1 MKKTQLGLAVAAA
14 LPMFSSVQAIAA
26 DSSAEAIEK
35 IQVTG
40 SRIKRADMETA
51 SPVTL
56 IGADDIKAMGATSID
71 SVLQKMTATGGAMTN
86 PGINNGSGGNARI
99 DLRGLGAQRT
109 LVLVNGRRMINSG
122 TGAAST
128 VDLNTIPVS
137 MIKSVEVLKDGA
149 SAVYGTDAVAGVVN
163 IILKDNFEG
172 LDMNLNTAMS
182 GEGDAEES
190 SFDITV
196 GGSFDR
202 GNVVI
207 GLQYT
212 DRGEASQADREF
224 SKCPIAEAGGELNC
238 NGGSVYAQGGHIW
251 QDGVIGDVN
260 KKGESVDE
268 DGNPITSGLALNDS
282 GLSGMGGLHPFTDAD
297 RYNFAPDS
305 YLYTPMERLNLTGIA
320 NYELTD
326 DTRLF
331 TEFTYSKRWSQQ
343 QMAPQPIWFGFKYD
357 EAMGDSLLSQTYNS
371 KVDRDGDGI
380 ADRDADGEYITETA
394 NYAYGDQIFYGRR
407 MSDTGP
413 RFFEQSVDTVRAVI
427 GAEGFVGDYAWD
439 VSANFG
445 RNDSVD
451 KLSNLH
457 NVGSLTD
464 SIMFTN
470 DEGQVEG
477 TFNPL
482 DQAAWTS
489 EDFRKNI
496 YTEVNNGGSQLFILS
511 ASVSGEMFE
520 MPAGYSAFAAG
531 VERRQE
537 KAWYTPDSL
546 TAQGLAND
554 PAVEPTSG
562 GFDVNEA
569 YVEFAL
575 PLLADVPF
583 AEMVDL
589 SAAIRAFDY
598 STFGSDETWK
608 LGLTWKVNEEL
619 MLRSVVSTAFRAP
632 TVDEL
637 YSGNSPSFE
646 QVEFPGAQDQ
656 AEVTVGGNQELMPEE
671 ADTLTAGLV
680 YEPSWFEG
688 FSMTLDY
695 YDIEIENAITE
706 VDNQYI
712 VDTCLEDADKNSG
725 LALCQSANVTID
737 STGRIIFNNQLQNI
751 GSEQTSGY
759 DLNLKYTFEAAGLN
773 WRTSLDTTFLD
784 EYIVQATEEPVDYA
798 GLITSG
804 TGGYAEIKSNFT
816 LNVSGDNWDMQY
828 QARYIAGMDS
838 FSCLEK
844 DDCYA
849 PTTPSVTYHDLS
861 GSYIVNDAV
870 TLTGG
875 VNNLFDKQPPY
886 YSGNNDSNT
895 DPYTYDVLGR
905 RFFAGVNVK
914 F

>member
-99 DLRGLGAQRT
+99 DLRGLGSQRT

-190 SFDITV
+190 SFDVTL
-196 GGSFDR
+196 GSSFDR

-207 GLQYT
+207 GMQYT
-212 DRGEASQADREF
+212 DRGEASQGDRDF
-224 SKCPIAEAGGELNC
+224 STCPLAEGA
-238 NGGSVYAQGGHIW
+238 NGLYCTGSSYNEGGHIW
-251 QDGVIGDVN
+251 NGNGEKGKTVDAEGEDIEVSLIDDNGVTGRG
-260 KKGESVDE
+260 GEYHRYGNE
-268 DGNPITSGLALNDS
+268 DA
-282 GLSGMGGLHPFTDAD
+282 
-297 RYNFAPDS
+297 YNYSPAS

-320 NYELTD
+320 TYDLTD

-331 TEFTYSKRWSQQ
+331 SEFTYTKRWSEQ
-343 QMAPQPIWFGFKYD
+343 QMAPQPVWFDFDYT
-357 EAMGDSLLSQTYNS
+357 EAMGDALLSQSYD
-371 KVDRDGDGI
+371 KRVDLDGDGYL
-380 ADRDADGEYITETA
+380 DKDADGNYVTQET
-394 NYAYGDQIFYGRR
+394 NYQYGDTISYGRR
-407 MSDTGP
+407 MTDTGA

-427 GAEGFVGDYAWD
+427 GAEGFIGDYAWD

-457 NVGSLTD
+457 NMGAIQDQIT
-464 SIMFTN
+464 
-470 DEGQVEG
+470 EGA
-477 TFNPL
+477 FNPI
-482 DQAAWTS
+482 DQAAWVS
-489 EDFRKNI
+489 EEFRKNV

-554 PAVEPTSG
+554 PPVEPTSG

-646 QVEFPGAQDQ
+646 QVTYPGAQDQ
-656 AEVTVGGNQELMPEE
+656 AEVTVGGNQDLTPEE

-688 FSMTLDY
+688 FSMTFDY
-695 YDIEIENAITE
+695 YDIEIENAIASVSSETIL
-706 VDNQYI
+706 QQ
-712 VDTCLEDADKNSG
+712 CLATTNNANS
-725 LALCQSANVTID
+725 ALCQSANVTMD
-737 STGRIIFNNQLQNI
+737 STGRIKFNNQLQNI

-759 DLNLKYTFEAAGLN
+759 DINLAYTFEAAGLN
-773 WRTSLDTTFLD
+773 WRTSLDTTVLD
-784 EYIVQATEEPVDYA
+784 EYVVEVDGTITDYA
-798 GLITSG
+798 GLITAG
-804 TGGYAEIKSNFT
+804 NGGFAELKSNFT
-816 LNVSGDNWDMQY
+816 LNIAGDNWDMQY
-828 QARYIAGMDS
+828 QARYIDGMDS
-838 FSCLEK
+838 QNCLA
-844 DDCYA
+844 DPAACYA

-861 GSYIVNDAV
+861 GSYIVSDMV

-875 VNNLFDKQPPY
+875 VNNLFDKKPPY
-886 YSGNNDSNT
+886 YSGNTDSNT

>member
-1 MKKTQLGLAVAAA
+1 MKKSILGLAVVSAI
-14 LPMFSSVQAIAA
+14 PMFSTSVIAA
-26 DSSAEAIEK
+26 DEAAQSIEK

-40 SRIKRADMETA
+40 SRIKRSDMENA

-86 PGINNGSGGNARI
+86 PGVNNGSGGNARI
-99 DLRGLGAQRT
+99 DLRGLGANRT
-109 LVLVNGRRMINSG
+109 LVLVNGRRMIASG

-163 IILKDNFEG
+163 IILKDDFEG
-172 LDMNLNTAMS
+172 LDMNVNSAIT
-182 GEGDAEES
+182 GEGDASET
-190 SFDITV
+190 SFDFTV
-196 GGSFDR
+196 GTSFDK
-202 GNVVI
+202 GNIVI
-207 GLQYT
+207 GMQYT
-212 DRGEASQADREF
+212 DRGEASQGDRDF
-224 SKCPIAEAGGELNC
+224 SNCPIAEGANGLNC
-238 NGGSVYAQGGHIW
+238 NGGSVYAEGGHIW
-251 QDGVIGDVN
+251 QD
-260 KKGESVDE
+260 SS
-268 DGNPITSGLALNDS
+268 TTALNDKGEEIS
-282 GLSGMGGLHPFTDAD
+282 VGLAQGDKGLSGLGGLHPFTDAD
-297 RYNFAPDS
+297 RFNFAPSS
-305 YLYTPMERLNLTGIA
+305 YLYTPMERLNLTGLA
-320 NYELTD
+320 TYEISD
-326 DTRLF
+326 ETRVF
-331 TEFTYSKRWSQQ
+331 TEFTYTKRWSQQ
-343 QMAPQPIWFGFKYD
+343 QMAPQPVWFGFKYD
-357 EAMGDSLLSQTYNS
+357 ESMGDSLLDQSYTS
-371 KVDRDGDGI
+371 KVDLDGDGY
-380 ADRDADGEYITETA
+380 ADKDADGKYITQSA
-394 NYAYGDQIFYGRR
+394 NYKYGDDIFYGRR
-407 MSDTGP
+407 MSDTGA

-427 GAEGFVGDYAWD
+427 GADGYVGDYSWD

-457 NVGSLTD
+457 NMGAIGD
-464 SIMFTN
+464 SIMYTN
-470 DEGQVEG
+470 DDNEVVG

-489 EDFRKNI
+489 EGFRRNV
-496 YTEVNNGGSQLFILS
+496 YTEVNNGGSQLFILA

-520 MPAGYSAFAAG
+520 LPAGYAAFAAG

-554 PAVEPTSG
+554 PMVEPTAG

-575 PLLADVPF
+575 PLLADAPLAQNV
-583 AEMVDL
+583 EL

-608 LGLTWKVNEEL
+608 LGLTWKVNDEL

-632 TVDEL
+632 TVSEL

-656 AEVTVGGNQELMPEE
+656 AEVTVGGNDQLTPEQ
-671 ADTLTAGLV
+671 ADTLTAGIV
-680 YEPSWFEG
+680 YEPQWFEG

-695 YDIEIENAITE
+695 YDIEIENAIAT

-712 VDTCLEDADKNSG
+712 VDQCLVTSDNAGS
-725 LALCQSANVTID
+725 ALCQSSNVKLD
-737 STGRIIFNNQLQNI
+737 STGRITFNNQLQNI
-751 GSEQTSGY
+751 GSEKTSGI
-759 DLNLKYTFEAAGLN
+759 DLNFSYSFEAVGLN
-773 WRTSLDTTFLD
+773 WKAGLDTTYLD
-784 EYIVQATEEPVDYA
+784 EYIVEVTGDPVDYA
-798 GLITSG
+798 GVITSG
-804 TGGYAEIKSNFT
+804 SGGYADFKSNLT
-816 LNVSGDNWDMQY
+816 INVAGDNWDAQY

-838 FSCLEK
+838 YACIGKEDS
-844 DDCYA
+844 CYA
-849 PTTPSVTYHDLS
+849 PTTPTVVYHDIS
-861 GSYIVNDAV
+861 GSYLVNETISLSA
-870 TLTGG
+870 G

-886 YSGNNDSNT
+886 YTGNNDSNT

>member
-224 SKCPIAEAGGELNC
+224 SDCPIAEAGGELNC

-357 EAMGDSLLSQTYNS
+357 EAMGDSLLGQTYNS

-886 YSGNNDSNT
+886 YTGNNDSNT

>member
-357 EAMGDSLLSQTYNS
+357 EAMGDSLLGQTYNS

-886 YSGNNDSNT
+886 YTGNNDSNT

>member
-99 DLRGLGAQRT
+99 DLRGLGSQRT

-224 SKCPIAEAGGELNC
+224 SDCPIAEAGGELNC

-357 EAMGDSLLSQTYNS
+357 EAMGDSLLGQTYNS

-886 YSGNNDSNT
+886 YTGNNDSNT